1 MKQDMPIEQ
10 KLEHGASELDVLR
23 GIFSRWLKSDFDWAV
38 NNIIQQGRS
47 GEEDEWDFMRLDWI
61 GKYEEWL
68 YPYVMR
74 LFQTEYI
81 TGEQRR
87 EFNDWAY
94 EQMALMLTALYN
106 LEVVDE

>member
-1 MKQDMPIEQ
+1 MKDMPAEE
-10 KLEHGASELDVLR
+10 KLKLGDSELEVLR

-38 NNIIQQGRS
+38 DIIIKQGRT
-47 GEEDEWDFMRLDWI
+47 GAEDEWDFMRIDWI

-68 YPYVMR
+68 YPYLMR
-74 LFQTEYI
+74 LYQTEYI

-94 EQMALMLTALYN
+94 DQIALMLDALYN
-106 LEVVDE
+106 LEVRNE